1 VFDELGGG
9 VFRRRYE
16 SLDLNVGVVV
26 GEDGVLIVDSRAHRV
41 EAEEL
46 RAELETLTALPVRW
60 VVNTH
65 YHWDHTFGNGQFAG
79 AEIWGHAR
87 CRQVLVTRGDEM
99 KESAKTWLAHE
110 FHHLVDEV
118 VIEPPNRVFS
128 TQASLEVGRRVEL
141 SYHGLG
147 HTDSDIVVRIPD
159 ADVSF
164 AGDLVEEGAPPNFA
178 DSYPVMWPL
187 TLRLGIEDLGGV
199 VVPGHGDVVG
209 RDFVMAQHDQ
219 LVLVAELATQVIDGE
234 VSAEDAAGQGPYPR
248 DVMLSAIARARE
260 VA

>member
-1 VFDELGGG
+1 MFDELGDG

-26 GEDGVLIVDSRAHRV
+26 GEDGVLIVDSRSHQV
-41 EAEEL
+41 EADEL
-46 RAELETLTALPVRW
+46 NAELKTLTPLPVRW
-60 VVNTH
+60 IVNTH
-65 YHWDHTFGNGQFAG
+65 FHWDHTFGNSRFAG
-79 AEIWGHAR
+79 AEIWGHER
-87 CRQVLVTRGDEM
+87 CREVLTTRGDEM
-99 KESAKTWLAHE
+99 KESAKRWLPE
-110 FHHLVDEV
+110 DLHHLIDEV
-118 VIEPPNRVFS
+118 MIKPPNRVFS
-128 TQASLEVGRRVEL
+128 SQASIEVGRRVEM

-147 HTDSDIVVRIPD
+147 HTDSDIVVRVPD

-164 AGDLVEEGAPPNFA
+164 AGDLIEESAPPNFG

-187 TLRLGIEDLGGV
+187 TLRLAIEDLSGV

-209 RDFVMAQHDQ
+209 EDFVKAQHDE
-219 LVLVAELATQVIDGE
+219 LVLVAELATQVINGE
-234 VSAEDAAGQGPYPR
+234 VGADDAASLGPYPR